1 MSIPPSDS
9 PSFLAIVDDDPRIRS
24 LLALTLEEY
33 GVEADF
39 YENSFDLLDAVSSA
53 KPKLILVD
61 LMMPHMDGIECCRRL
76 RSLNF
81 TGGLLV
87 VSALMDQQMV
97 ESALDAGADAYVG
110 KSEIFDDLSSVLTR
124 YGCIPS

>member
-1 MSIPPSDS
+1 MSTPPSES

-76 RSLNF
+76 RSLDF

-110 KSEIFDDLSSVLTR
+110 KSEIFDDLSSVLSR

>member
-1 MSIPPSDS
+1 M
-9 PSFLAIVDDDPRIRS
+9 AIVDDDPRIRS

-76 RSLNF
+76 CSLDF

-97 ESALDAGADAYVG
+97 ESAIDAGADAYVG
-110 KSEIFDDLSSVLTR
+110 KSEIFDDLSSVLSR

>member
-1 MSIPPSDS
+1 MTNPPSES

-76 RSLNF
+76 RSLDF

-110 KSEIFDDLSSVLTR
+110 KSQIFDDLSSVLSR

>member
-1 MSIPPSDS
+1 MNTPHSLS
-9 PSFLAIVDDDPRIRS
+9 PSVLAIVDDDPRIRS
-24 LLALTLEEY
+24 FLALTLEEY
-33 GVEADF
+33 GVDADF
-39 YENSFDLLDAVSSA
+39 YENSFDLLQSVSIA

-97 ESALDAGADAYVG
+97 NSALEAGADAYVV
-110 KSEIFDDLSSVLTR
+110 KSEIFDDLTSVLSR

>member
-33 GVEADF
+33 GVDADF

-110 KSEIFDDLSSVLTR
+110 KSEIFDDLSSLLSR
-124 YGCIPS
+124 YGCIPK

>member
-1 MSIPPSDS
+1 MSIPPSES
-9 PSFLAIVDDDPRIRS
+9 SSFLAIVDDDPRIRS
-24 LLALTLEEY
+24 LLTLTLEEY

-97 ESALDAGADAYVG
+97 ESALDAGADAYLG
-110 KSEIFDDLSSVLTR
+110 KSEIFDDLSSVLSR

>member
-1 MSIPPSDS
+1 MSIPPSES

-76 RSLNF
+76 RSLDF

-87 VSALMDQQMV
+87 VSALIDQQMV

-110 KSEIFDDLSSVLTR
+110 KSEIFDDLSSLLSR
-124 YGCIPS
+124 YGCISP

>member
-1 MSIPPSDS
+1 MSIPPSNS
-9 PSFLAIVDDDPRIRS
+9 ASFLAIVDDDPRIRS

-33 GVEADF
+33 GVDADF

-110 KSEIFDDLSSVLTR
+110 KSEIFDDLSSLLSR
-124 YGCIPS
+124 YGCIPT

>member
-110 KSEIFDDLSSVLTR
+110 KSEIFDDLSSLLSR
-124 YGCIPS
+124 YGCIPT

>member
-1 MSIPPSDS
+1 MNTPHSLS
-9 PSFLAIVDDDPRIRS
+9 PSVLAIVDDDPRIRS
-24 LLALTLEEY
+24 FLALTLEEY
-33 GVEADF
+33 GVDADF
-39 YENSFDLLDAVSSA
+39 YENSFDLLQSVSIA

-97 ESALDAGADAYVG
+97 SSALEAGADAYVV
-110 KSEIFDDLSSVLTR
+110 KSEIFDDLTSVLSR

>member
-1 MSIPPSDS
+1 MSIPPSES

-24 LLALTLEEY
+24 LLALTLEDY

-39 YENSFDLLDAVSSA
+39 YENSFDLLDAVSSV

-87 VSALMDQQMV
+87 VSALIDQQMV

-110 KSEIFDDLSSVLTR
+110 KSQIFDDLSSLLSR
-124 YGCIPS
+124 YGCISS

>member
-110 KSEIFDDLSSVLTR
+110 KSEIFDDLSSLLSR
-124 YGCIPS
+124 YGCIPK

>member
-1 MSIPPSDS
+1 MSIPPSES

-39 YENSFDLLDAVSSA
+39 YENSFDLLDAVSST

-76 RSLNF
+76 RSLDF

-97 ESALDAGADAYVG
+97 ESALDAGADAYLG
-110 KSEIFDDLSSVLTR
+110 KSEIFDDLSSVLSR
-124 YGCIPS
+124 YGCVPS

>member
-1 MSIPPSDS
+1 MSIPPSES
-9 PSFLAIVDDDPRIRS
+9 PSFLAIVDDDPRIRT

-39 YENSFDLLDAVSSA
+39 YEDSIDQSDAVSSA

-110 KSEIFDDLSSVLTR
+110 KSEIFDDLSSVLSQ

>member
-1 MSIPPSDS
+1 MNNPPSES

-76 RSLNF
+76 RSLDF

-110 KSEIFDDLSSVLTR
+110 KSQIFDDLSSVLSR

>member
-1 MSIPPSDS
+1 MSIPPSES

-76 RSLNF
+76 RSLDF

>member
-1 MSIPPSDS
+1 MSIPPSES

-24 LLALTLEEY
+24 LLALTLEDY

-39 YENSFDLLDAVSSA
+39 YENSFDLLDAVSST

-76 RSLNF
+76 RSLNY

-87 VSALMDQQMV
+87 VSALIDQEMV
-97 ESALDAGADAYVG
+97 ESALDAGADAYLG
-110 KSEIFDDLSSVLTR
+110 KSEIFDDLSSVLSR
-124 YGCIPS
+124 YGCLSS

>member
-1 MSIPPSDS
+1 MSTPPSES

-76 RSLNF
+76 RSLDF

-97 ESALDAGADAYVG
+97 ESAIDAGADAYVG
-110 KSEIFDDLSSVLTR
+110 KSEIFDDLSSVLSR

>member
-1 MSIPPSDS
+1 MSIPPSES

-24 LLALTLEEY
+24 LLALTLEDY
-33 GVEADF
+33 GVAADF
-39 YENSFDLLDAVSSA
+39 YENSFDLLDAVSST

-76 RSLNF
+76 RSLDY

-110 KSEIFDDLSSVLTR
+110 KSQIFDDLSSVLSR

>member
-1 MSIPPSDS
+1 MSIPPSES

-24 LLALTLEEY
+24 LLALTLEDY

-76 RSLNF
+76 RSLGY

-97 ESALDAGADAYVG
+97 ESALDAGADAYLG
-110 KSEIFDDLSSVLTR
+110 KSEIFDDLSSVLIR
-124 YGCIPS
+124 YGCVPS